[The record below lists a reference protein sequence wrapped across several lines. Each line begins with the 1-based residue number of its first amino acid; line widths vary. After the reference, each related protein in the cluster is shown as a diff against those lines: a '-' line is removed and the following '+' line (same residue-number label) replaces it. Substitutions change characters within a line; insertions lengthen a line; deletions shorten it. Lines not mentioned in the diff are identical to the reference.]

1 MLTEVAV
8 KQAKPREKKYRL
20 YDQGG
25 LYLEITPTGRKYW
38 RYKFRVRQ
46 GDVRKEKRLA
56 LGVYPAVSLKQ
67 ARLAHATAKL
77 QVANG
82 DDPTTIKRLEETA
95 KALEAD
101 HFFGDIARDWFA
113 TQSPTWSA
121 SHTVRQTRL
130 LFKDL
135 AALHPLP
142 IKSVLAP
149 ELLRVLRVIEARGAI
164 ESARRANQV
173 ASQIFDHAIAMGFAE
188 FNPALAIK
196 RALKRPITKHHTAI
210 LDPEKLGEVLR
221 AIDGYRGS
229 EIVRVALR
237 LTPMLLV
244 RPGELRHM
252 EWREVDLDNA
262 LWTIPSSKMK
272 RRKDHLVPLPAQAV
286 RWIRSLQPLTGEG
299 RFVFPSSRSVSRPMS
314 ENAVLYA
321 LRGLGIAKEEA
332 TPHGFRATAR
342 TLMVEQL
349 GIRTDLIEHQLA
361 HAVKDATGEAYNR
374 TRLLPERR
382 EMMECWAKFLDE
394 LKTGMAGHSPKISIF
409 AKR

>member
-56 LGVYPAVSLKQ
+56 LGVYPDVGLKQ
-67 ARLAHATAKL
+67 ARLAHARAKL

-101 HFFGDIARDWFA
+101 HFFGDIARDWFE

-164 ESARRANQV
+164 ESARRA
-173 ASQIFDHAIAMGFAE
+173 
-188 FNPALAIK
+188 
-196 RALKRPITKHHTAI
+196 
-210 LDPEKLGEVLR
+210 
-221 AIDGYRGS
+221 
-229 EIVRVALR
+229 
-237 LTPMLLV
+237 
-244 RPGELRHM
+244 
-252 EWREVDLDNA
+252 
-262 LWTIPSSKMK
+262 
-272 RRKDHLVPLPAQAV
+272 
-286 RWIRSLQPLTGEG
+286 
-299 RFVFPSSRSVSRPMS
+299 
-314 ENAVLYA
+314 
-321 LRGLGIAKEEA
+321 
-332 TPHGFRATAR
+332 
-342 TLMVEQL
+342 
-349 GIRTDLIEHQLA
+349 
-361 HAVKDATGEAYNR
+361 
-374 TRLLPERR
+374 
-382 EMMECWAKFLDE
+382 
-394 LKTGMAGHSPKISIF
+394 
-409 AKR
+409 